1 MQLREEACKKKFRAS
16 TRFDPVKKPVKKPD
30 KELSG
35 FLYLIHKDGTLIN
48 RKIHY
53 ELQKLVS
60 FTG

>member
-1 MQLREEACKKKFRAS
+1 MQLREEACKKIQGFNEIS
-16 TRFDPVKKPVKKPD
+16 SVKKPVKKPD

-35 FLYLIHKDGTLIN
+35 FLYLIHKDGTFIN